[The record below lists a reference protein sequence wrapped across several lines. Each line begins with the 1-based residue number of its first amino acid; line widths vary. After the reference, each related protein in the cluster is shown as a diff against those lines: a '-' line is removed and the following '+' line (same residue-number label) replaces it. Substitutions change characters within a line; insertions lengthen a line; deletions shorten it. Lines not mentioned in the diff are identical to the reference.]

1 MRYLS
6 FKILFLCI
14 LLPPVMFI
22 ISVEAIQKIY
32 IDGHLEARY
41 TREIQNGALGDTRS
55 LLNGTAKLK
64 DSINRNIRK
73 ILKKKRLISL
83 GVKAR
88 ITVLTQQGTVL
99 YPPFYEIRDDI
110 MAYDH
115 IQVATHNL
123 RLMNEG
129 LVVKVELVLGYNTL
143 LSILILSIYM
153 SFSLCFLY
161 YHYRSGVQRSITETI
176 EKNKEIKRLEN
187 LEKDHRDRLLSLERD
202 RAQQKDRL
210 GRLQKTLD
218 TEKAKATQYE
228 DELVEEIIA
237 FEEKIE
243 NNLLL
248 QQEQEEEI
256 EALKERI
263 ALFEKDKRKD
273 RRQKKREKSIVEKRF
288 KTLYK
293 NILIHDRTV
302 SGFID
307 LTEEMKIKGEEII
320 RQLNDQPDLVTIKR
334 KVFGKKGRQTVFE
347 TVFAYKGRI
356 YFRKTKDGRI
366 ELLSVGTK
374 NTQVKD
380 LDFLNNL

>member
-14 LLPPVMFI
+14 LLPPVLFI
-22 ISVEAIQKIY
+22 ISVETIQKVY
-32 IDGHLEARY
+32 IDGHLEAQY
-41 TREIQNGALGDTRS
+41 TREIENAALGDTRS

-64 DSINRNIRK
+64 DSIDRNIQK
-73 ILKKKRLISL
+73 LLKKKRLISL

-88 ITVLTQQGTVL
+88 VTVLTQQGTVL
-99 YPPFYEIRDDI
+99 YPPFYEVRDDI

-115 IQVATHNL
+115 VQVATQNL

-143 LSILILSIYM
+143 LSILILAAYM
-153 SFSLCFLY
+153 TVSLCFLY
-161 YHYRSGVQRSITETI
+161 FHYRSGVQRSVTEAI
-176 EKNKEIKRLEN
+176 EKNEEIKRLES

-202 RAQQKDRL
+202 RLQMKERL

-218 TEKAKATQYE
+218 TEKAKATRYE

-243 NNLLL
+243 SNLLL
-248 QQEQEEEI
+248 QQEREEEI

-263 ALFEKDKRKD
+263 ALFEKDKHKD
-273 RRQKKREKSIVEKRF
+273 RGQKKRENSIVEKRF

-293 NILIHDRTV
+293 NLLMHDRAV
-302 SGFID
+302 EGFTD
-307 LTEEMKIKGEEII
+307 LTEGMKIKGEEII

-334 KVFGKKGRQTVFE
+334 KVFGRKGRQTVFE
-347 TVFAYKGRI
+347 TVFAYKGRL
-356 YFRKTKDGRI
+356 YFRKIKDGRI
-366 ELLSVGTK
+366 EILSIGTK